1 MKKQTKLLSVFL
13 AFVIL
18 LGIALPVTASQ
29 QEEASALEITG
40 DAIALSVA
48 PAQQT
53 KRAWDYIGETSLIE
67 AMPSTR
73 DLAVKLPSNVN
84 LLFLLRDSG
93 SADTYF
99 CVEIYGEGDTKPLAT
114 VSDVFPGVEDIYT
127 YEILWRTKGF
137 ATGAYRVVMYSAT
150 RSGETYTPVAGT
162 QSEVVVLLTDWHKA
176 LDSISLI
183 DPDTR
188 QTVTTLGL
196 AVNEVG
202 CLERVDSPSYNTY
215 TYDLEY
221 VHSSN
226 FEVEEIGGLVFITPK
241 ALGWGSVTVRDINKN
256 ELYQLAVE
264 ICINSDGHVNQEI
277 TRIAPREG
285 TYEGVLLH
293 VCPDCG
299 CSYLEKEEAYG
310 TAMGRFVDIAQEQWY
325 YDGVKAM
332 VARGLFNGVSTH
344 HFRPD
349 QLMTR
354 AMLVTVLWRYAG
366 APEAGKSTFTDV
378 PDGLWYSE
386 AVSWAAEQG
395 VVSGIG
401 QGKFDP
407 DGNITRE
414 QMATILYRYAKLC
427 GFDTAFDAD
436 VLSDFP
442 DQDQVSG
449 YALEPL
455 QWAVSNSI
463 ITGTKTG
470 SKTLLDPRGFATRA
484 QLAVILSRYI
494 DKYDPDPAT
503 LPIPNLD
510 QALEHGSIW
519 RCTWAFFPDGT
530 LVIGG
535 SDTPD
540 FGNYSGQVASP
551 WWHLRDRITRVVVR
565 EGVSSIGDSTF
576 SGCIALTEVQLP
588 STLRY
593 LCNFAF
599 AYCKSLERITIP
611 HGTRYL
617 GYGVFEGCTALK
629 EVSLPDTIYQETV
642 YGGYRWDGS
651 DMFTGCT
658 SLETVTLPPAMQ
670 QVSEGMFRDC
680 TSLKEVNFG
689 IGIQGIDREAFV
701 NCTSLEALV
710 LPFTVRVIHDEAFVS
725 CSSLEALV
733 VPNPLATCVPYY
745 DEDDEGNPVYVAP
758 FGDPEIT
765 TVYAFSNTEVAILA
779 EKLGYNFVPL
789 ESLIG

>member
-1 MKKQTKLLSVFL
+1 MQKKFLSLLLVLALFLSLALPAAAADTEVLEICGGAQPLSV
-13 AFVIL
+13 VQP
-18 LGIALPVTASQ
+18 GQ
-29 QEEASALEITG
+29 QS
-40 DAIALSVA
+40 
-48 PAQQT
+48 
-53 KRAWDYIGETSLIE
+53 KRPWDYIGETSLIE

-93 SADTYF
+93 SANSYF

-114 VSDVFPGVEDIYT
+114 VSDVFPGEEGIYT
-127 YEILWRTKGF
+127 YEILWRTQGF

-162 QSEVVVLLTDWHKA
+162 QSEVVVLLTDWYKA
-176 LDSISLI
+176 LESVSLI

-188 QTVTTLGL
+188 QTVSTLPL
-196 AVNEVG
+196 ALNEVG
-202 CLERVDSPSYNTY
+202 CLEVVESPSYNTY
-215 TYDLEY
+215 SREFRYKG
-221 VHSSN
+221 SSGL
-226 FEVEEIGGLVFITPK
+226 VEIETIGGLMFFTPK
-241 ALGWGSVTVRDINKN
+241 SFGWGKTEIEDINGKV
-256 ELYQLAVE
+256 LGE
-264 ICINSDGHVNQEI
+264 ISFEVCINSGGHINQEI

-285 TYEGVLLH
+285 VYEGVLLH

-299 CSYLEKEEAYG
+299 CSYLETEETYAA
-310 TAMGRFVDIAQEQWY
+310 AMRRFVDLPSDQWY
-325 YDGVKAM
+325 YDGVNAM
-332 VARGLFNGVSTH
+332 VLRGLFNGVSTEY
-344 HFRPD
+344 FRPD
-349 QLMTR
+349 HLMTR

-366 APEAGKSTFTDV
+366 APEAGKSAFTDV

-407 DGNITRE
+407 NGNITRE

-436 VLSDFP
+436 VLSNFP
-442 DQDQVSG
+442 DKDQVSG

-503 LPIPNLD
+503 LPIPDLD
-510 QALEHGSIW
+510 QALEHGSVW
-519 RCTWAFFPDGT
+519 LCTWAFFPDGT

-535 SDTPD
+535 SGTPD
-540 FGNYSGQVASP
+540 FGDYYGQVACP

-565 EGVSSIGDSTF
+565 EGVVSLGRAAF
-576 SGCIALTEVQLP
+576 EGCKLLTEVELP
-588 STLRY
+588 STLRSIGTMV
-593 LCNFAF
+593 FAD
-599 AYCKSLERITIP
+599 CTSLEQIDIP
-611 HGTRYL
+611 YGVRYL
-617 GYGVFEGCTALK
+617 GDYVFSGCRVLK
-629 EVSLPDTIYQETV
+629 DVNFPVSLYQHSN
-642 YGGYRWDGS
+642 WADS
-651 DMFTGCT
+651 SLFANCT
-658 SLETVTLPPAMQ
+658 SLETVTLPPAFG
-670 QVSEGMFRDC
+670 SIRSNMFLNC
-680 TSLKEVNFG
+680 TALKEVNFG
-689 IGIQGIDREAFV
+689 VGAFDIDHEAFV
-701 NCTSLEALV
+701 G
-710 LPFTVRVIHDEAFVS
+710 
-725 CSSLEALV
+725 CSSLETLV
-733 VPNPLATCVPYY
+733 FPLSMRAIY
-745 DEDDEGNPVYVAP
+745 DEAFIDCPSLKTLVFLNPWVRCETWYSSDDEGNPVFIAP

-789 ESLIG
+789 ESLID

>member
-1 MKKQTKLLSVFL
+1 MHKKILSLLLVPALFLSLALPAAAADTEVLEICGGAQPLSV
-13 AFVIL
+13 VQP
-18 LGIALPVTASQ
+18 GQ
-29 QEEASALEITG
+29 QSRR
-40 DAIALSVA
+40 
-48 PAQQT
+48 P
-53 KRAWDYIGETSLIE
+53 WDYIGETSLIE

-93 SADTYF
+93 SANSYF

-114 VSDVFPGVEDIYT
+114 VSDVFPGVEGIYT
-127 YEILWRTKGF
+127 YEILWRTQGF

-162 QSEVVVLLTDWHKA
+162 QSEVVVLLTDWYKA
-176 LDSISLI
+176 LESVSLI

-188 QTVTTLGL
+188 QTVSTLPL
-196 AVNEVG
+196 APNEVG
-202 CLERVDSPSYNTY
+202 CLEVVESPSYNTY
-215 TYDLEY
+215 SQEFRYKG
-221 VHSSN
+221 SSGL
-226 FEVEEIGGLVFITPK
+226 VEIETIGGLMFFTPK
-241 ALGWGSVTVRDINKN
+241 SFGWGKTEIEDINGKV
-256 ELYQLAVE
+256 LGE
-264 ICINSDGHVNQEI
+264 ISFEVCINSGGHINQEI

-285 TYEGVLLH
+285 VYEGVLLH

-299 CSYLEKEEAYG
+299 CSYLETEETYAA
-310 TAMGRFVDIAQEQWY
+310 AMRRFVDLPSDQWY
-325 YDGVKAM
+325 YDGVNAM
-332 VARGLFNGVSTH
+332 VLRGLFNGVSTEY
-344 HFRPD
+344 FRPD
-349 QLMTR
+349 HLMTR

-366 APEAGKSTFTDV
+366 APEAGKSPFTDV

-407 DGNITRE
+407 NGNITRE

-436 VLSDFP
+436 VLSNFP
-442 DQDQVSG
+442 DKDQVSG

-503 LPIPNLD
+503 LPIPDLD
-510 QALEHGSIW
+510 QAVEHGSVW
-519 RCTWAFFPDGT
+519 LCTWAFFPDGT

-535 SDTPD
+535 SGTPD
-540 FGNYSGQVASP
+540 FGDYYGQVACP

-565 EGVSSIGDSTF
+565 EGVVSLGRAAF
-576 SGCIALTEVQLP
+576 EGCKLLTEVELP
-588 STLRY
+588 STLRSIGKIV
-593 LCNFAF
+593 FADF
-599 AYCKSLERITIP
+599 TSLEQIDIP
-611 HGTRYL
+611 YGVRYL
-617 GYGVFEGCTALK
+617 GDYVFSGCRVLK
-629 EVSLPDTIYQETV
+629 DVNFPVSLYQHSN
-642 YGGYRWDGS
+642 WADS
-651 DMFTGCT
+651 SLFANCT
-658 SLETVTLPPAMQ
+658 SLETVTLPPAFG
-670 QVSEGMFRDC
+670 SIRSNMFLNC
-680 TSLKEVNFG
+680 TALKEVNFG
-689 IGIQGIDREAFV
+689 IGAFDIDHEAFV
-701 NCTSLEALV
+701 G
-710 LPFTVRVIHDEAFVS
+710 
-725 CSSLEALV
+725 CSSLETLV
-733 VPNPLATCVPYY
+733 FPLSMRAIY
-745 DEDDEGNPVYVAP
+745 DEAFIDCPSLKTLVFLNPWVRCETWYSSDDEGNPVFIAP

-765 TVYAFSNTEVAILA
+765 TVYAFSNTEVAMLA

-789 ESLIG
+789 ESLID